1 MAHTDNKNSKDNK
14 KSSDKTKKE
23 MDRMKVETSDEIGYS
38 KESQKLGKDKDRQ
51 DDKKLRVTP

>member
-38 KESQKLGKDKDRQ
+38 KESKKLGKDKDRQ
-51 DDKKLRVTP
+51 DNK